1 MRFRL
6 LPRLV
11 VFSAI
16 STAVALLLFAAYL
29 GYVQKS
35 QEQTSVGS
43 DIQVLA
49 DDVGNAV
56 VPYLAQARYPALE
69 GVLRQTALN
78 RDILLLQVVGSDGR
92 LRGQVRREGADVEAR
107 FDAPDQLLAIPHDP
121 SPRLDLTGEHVEV
134 WRPIEA
140 EKRLGWVRV
149 VKRLSESGRLESHL
163 WRDFFL
169 VFLPMVAAS
178 ALLTWLTLSRPM
190 TLLRQAAEFATR
202 LPRNEGRQL
211 DISTNIREFS
221 ALSMAL
227 NDASRHLME
236 QEQALRHSRRREES
250 RSQIY
255 AAMALGQPLPQ
266 VLERIVTSIE
276 QEAPGCLASILV
288 LDHVTQRLVHGAA
301 PSLPEAFCKAVNGMP
316 IREGIGSCGSA
327 AYLNRQVIV
336 EDVFTHPYWAK
347 AHDLA
352 RLAGVASCWS
362 EPIRDTGGQVLG
374 TFAIYHRH
382 PAKPSRADLDLI
394 HQAAHLASLAIERQH
409 AQEALQ
415 QAASVYEASGEG
427 IMVTDQDQII
437 IAVNPAFTRLTGYP
451 PEEVIGKSPRV
462 LSSGSMDFG
471 FYRSMWS
478 ALQADGQWQGELWN
492 KRKDGTIFAEWLTIN
507 VIHDEAGKIY
517 RYVGVFSDIS
527 EKKKAEETI
536 WQQANYDQ
544 LTGLPNRRLFC
555 DRLEQDLRRAERDG
569 SMLAVMFVDLDRFK
583 NVNDTM
589 GHGAGDELL
598 IEAARRLE
606 RGLRESDM
614 VARLASDEFA
624 VALTQVTDAGAVD
637 RVAQSLLQ
645 SLAEPYALSD
655 GLTYLSATIGITLF
669 PSDGGDTESLLLN
682 SARAMNA
689 AKQRGANTFSWYTL
703 ELQAAAQVRSDLGR
717 HLRTAIAENQFRVY
731 YQPIIDMASGR
742 VVKAEALI
750 RWQHP
755 ERGLVGPMTFIP
767 LAEDLGLIGE
777 IGDWVFR
784 SVVRQARKWLDRG
797 IDLQYSVNKSPR
809 QFGATDN
816 LASWLAFLEEVNLP
830 ANKMVVEI
838 TEGLLLDARSD
849 VIEQLAQLRSAGI
862 QIAIDDFGTGYSAL
876 SYLQQFDIDYLK
888 IDRSFV
894 KDLGED
900 VNDRALA
907 DAIVVMAHKLG
918 IKVIAEGVETE
929 QQRDWLQ
936 QARCDYVQGYFY
948 AKPLPPEEFESL
960 VERVNG
966 TVPLR
971 A

>member
-1 MRFRL
+1 MRCRL

-11 VFSAI
+11 VFSAV
-16 STAVALLLFAAYL
+16 STAVALLLFAVYL
-29 GYVQKS
+29 GYEQKN
-35 QEQTSVGS
+35 QEQSSVGN

-56 VPYLAQARYPALE
+56 VPYLALEQYPALE
-69 GVLRQTALN
+69 SVLRQTAIN
-78 RDILLLQVVGSDGR
+78 RDILLLQVVGTDGR
-92 LRGQVRREGADVEAR
+92 LRGQVRRDGVGMEAQ
-107 FDAPDQLLAIPHDP
+107 FDAPDQLLAIPRDP
-121 SPRLDLTGEHVEV
+121 SPRLDISGEHVEA

-140 EKRLGWVRV
+140 EKRVGWVRV

-169 VFLPMVAAS
+169 VFLPMVGIS
-178 ALLTWLTLSRPM
+178 AFVTWMLLRRPM
-190 TLLRQAAEFATR
+190 TMLSQAAEFATQ

-211 DISTNIREFS
+211 EICTNIHEFS
-221 ALSMAL
+221 ALSTAL
-227 NDASRHLME
+227 NDASRHLKE
-236 QEQALRHSRRREES
+236 QEQALRHSRHREAS
-250 RSQIY
+250 RSQVY
-255 AAMALGQPLPQ
+255 AAMAMGQPLPQ

-276 QEAPGCLASILV
+276 QEAPGTLASVLIL
-288 LDHVTQRLVHGAA
+288 DRVTQRLVHGAS
-301 PSLPEAFCKAVNGMP
+301 PSLPEPYSKALDGLP
-316 IREGIGSCGSA
+316 IGEGVGSCGSA

-336 EDVFTHPYWAK
+336 EDIFTHPYWSK
-347 AHDLA
+347 FHDLA
-352 RLAGVASCWS
+352 LLGGVASCWS
-362 EPIRDTGGQVLG
+362 EPIRDAEGQVLG

-382 PAKPSRADLDLI
+382 PAVPTKADLELI
-394 HQAAHLASLAIERQH
+394 HQAAYLASLALERQH

-427 IMVTDQDQII
+427 IVVTDQDNLI
-437 IAVNPAFTRLTGYP
+437 IAVNPAFTRLTGYAAD
-451 PEEVIGKSPRV
+451 EVIGKSPSI
-462 LSSGSMDFG
+462 LSSGSMDSG
-471 FYRSMWS
+471 FYRSMWRS
-478 ALQADGQWQGELWN
+478 LKAGGQWQGEIWN
-492 KRKDGTIFAEWLTIN
+492 KRKDGTLFAEWLTIN
-507 VIHDEAGKIY
+507 VIHDEVGKVY

-589 GHGAGDELL
+589 GHGAGDQLL

-624 VALTQVTDAGAVD
+624 VALTQVTDPGAVD

-645 SLAEPYALSD
+645 SLAEPYTLSD
-655 GLTYLSATIGITLF
+655 GPAYLSASIGITLF
-669 PSDGGDTESLLLN
+669 PSDGGDTETLLLN

-689 AKQRGANTFSWYTL
+689 AKQHGANSFSWYTL
-703 ELQAAAQVRSDLGR
+703 ELQVAAQVRSDLGR
-717 HLRTAIAENQFRVY
+717 DLRAALTEDQFRVY

-742 VVKAEALI
+742 IVKAEALI

-777 IGDWVFR
+777 MGDWVFR
-784 SVVRQARKWLDRG
+784 TVARQARHWLDRG

-809 QFGATDN
+809 QFGTTDN
-816 LASWLAFLEEVNLP
+816 LASWLAFLEEIDLP
-830 ANKMVVEI
+830 ASKLVVEI

-894 KDLGED
+894 KDLD
-900 VNDRALA
+900 DNVNDRALA

-929 QQRDWLQ
+929 FQRDWLQ

-948 AKPLPPEEFESL
+948 ARPLPPDEFESL

-966 TVPLR
+966 TLPLR